1 MSGQQNNSPI
11 RLNGS
16 VASRISTVNA
26 ERQLLHAL
34 LSSRLTLQRLIGKH
48 RSEFFTNR
56 SRLFIYERMSESFND
71 RRSVLTK
78 ENLEFEIQKRY
89 DSAKDKA
96 VIDDI
101 MAEYAVIMKTD
112 VTGEPEGII
121 QTLEQ
126 VQLANN
132 VENLIR
138 QSYALLEDGKYEEA
152 AAELRQKS
160 IDLRSA
166 HSENRIINLHED
178 SDDWF
183 EEVRN
188 RKDHPEQYAG
198 IPTGFKKFDD
208 LTGGLFPA
216 ELTVVFGLSGK
227 GKSTFMKALS
237 CNIRKE
243 GRVILH
249 CGNEE
254 NEFQMRSKYMSA
266 DSGEKYK
273 PFKNGKYTEEE
284 YLRLKKFS
292 DGARGHGAIYVYEF
306 PQQTDATWIER
317 AYNCLEMRGVH
328 VDVIVVDYLDLMK
341 PIAKAYSENDEGG
354 KITSD
359 LKQLAIN
366 CNCPV
371 ITATQ
376 AGIQSEKQEKKAR
389 PFLSAS
395 DVFGTKRKVHSAN
408 VLIGIVNQTVTA
420 MAQELTPEQ
429 RNRHKMVLCVPKN
442 RDGATFTFRQIMDVE
457 CGKFYEDD
465 DPDDPVMNNLEK
477 QSQEMIDETIP
488 PEMMR
493 SEVSEEEL
501 QKAKSEHISR
511 GLAKLKENLDKS
523 DSEPMKSEVAR
534 KMAEED
540 AAFGKTAESDGFSD
554 DSFED
559 DSLDGPEESGNAT
572 CQVIGEHGNVSEKSV
587 PSDSRYVK
595 FWKGRVEKD
604 SESHMDD
611 DEDFYDKDESAA
623 VQAKIDAVQ
632 KETPAE
638 SSDATAESTPL
649 MEDQPFL
656 ENGTEKN
663 PPSQAIE
670 NPSPNG
676 VSENGGTTEAK
687 PSKPSFL
694 SMLAK
699 RKA

>member
-1 MSGQQNNSPI
+1 MTATPQKNDAVKF
-11 RLNGS
+11 NGS

-56 SRLFIYERMSESFND
+56 SRLFIYERMSEAFND

-89 DSAKDKA
+89 DSGRDKA

-101 MAEYAVIMKTD
+101 MTEYAVILKTEI
-112 VTGEPEGII
+112 TGEPEGII

-138 QSYALLEDGKYEEA
+138 QSYALLEDGRYEEA
-152 AAELRQKS
+152 AAELRQRS
-160 IDLRSA
+160 IDLHSA
-166 HSENRIINLHED
+166 KSENRIINLHED
-178 SDDWF
+178 SEDWF

-188 RKDHPEQYAG
+188 RKEHPEQYAG

-237 CNIRKE
+237 CNIRKQ

-273 PFKNGKYTEEE
+273 PFKDGKYTEEE
-284 YLRLKKFS
+284 YLRLKKYS
-292 DGARGHGAIYVYEF
+292 EGARGCGAIYVYEF

-317 AYNCLEMRGVH
+317 AYNVLEMRGVH

-376 AGIQSEKQEKKAR
+376 AGIQSEKQEKKAK

-429 RNRHKMVLCVPKN
+429 RKKHKMVLCVPKN
-442 RDGATFTFRQIMDVE
+442 RDGATFTFRQVMDVE
-457 CGKFYEDD
+457 CGRFYEDD

-477 QSQEMIDETIP
+477 QSREMIDETIP
-488 PEMMR
+488 PDQMR
-493 SEVSEEEL
+493 AEVSEEEL
-501 QKAKSEHISR
+501 KKARAEHLNK
-511 GLAKLKENLDKS
+511 GLENLKKNLEKS
-523 DSEPMKSEVAR
+523 DAETNGSSEKSEVAK
-534 KMAEED
+534 KMALEDKAFGGSSSDNDDSWDDLDEDDGIAGIVEDDLQNQNPQEED
-540 AAFGKTAESDGFSD
+540 DGDFPID
-554 DSFED
+554 EVEKKEPESFEQKK
-559 DSLDGPEESGNAT
+559 EESRPEPIS
-572 CQVIGEHGNVSEKSV
+572 VI
-587 PSDSRYVK
+587 
-595 FWKGRVEKD
+595 
-604 SESHMDD
+604 
-611 DEDFYDKDESAA
+611 
-623 VQAKIDAVQ
+623 
-632 KETPAE
+632 
-638 SSDATAESTPL
+638 
-649 MEDQPFL
+649 EDQPFL
-656 ENGTEKN
+656 NVGETTEV
-663 PPSQAIE
+663 A
-670 NPSPNG
+670 
-676 VSENGGTTEAK
+676 VSEPEK
-687 PSKPSFL
+687 ESISPSEENELVQNRQSDESSPKSSGIPSFL
-694 SMLAK
+694 SKLASK
-699 RKA
+699 RK